1 MIVETGNTPVK
12 GGARR
17 GGWRK
22 PVGALL
28 ASMGLFWL
36 SKKAGWMPIEHGHPA
51 IFWPIVV
58 IAVGLFIFFNSRH
71 KHSA

>member
-1 MIVETGNTPVK
+1 MIIETGNTPVK

-22 PVGALL
+22 LVGVLL
-28 ASMGLFWL
+28 AVIGFFWL
-36 SKKAGWMPIEHGHPA
+36 SKKAGWIPIEHSHSA

-58 IAVGLFIFFNSRH
+58 IAVGLFIFFSSRH
-71 KHSA
+71 RHTE

>member
-1 MIVETGNTPVK
+1 MIVGPADTQVK

-22 PVGALL
+22 PLGVLL
-28 ASMGLFWL
+28 AAIGLFWL
-36 SKKAGWMPIEHGHPA
+36 SKKAGWMPIEHGHSA
-51 IFWPIVV
+51 IFWPILF

-71 KHSA
+71 RHSA